1 MDSIEHLEVYI
12 NIIRSYLK
20 EKGREAGKPITDF
33 TNFEI
38 FLSHDKPHYLKW
50 GYSLEKPTVEYLMKE
65 FKIDLTASRKYQTL
79 DWRYIYIHATSIAQ
93 NLRKDKLISSDD
105 DPIYFN
111 VNGDVIFPP
120 YDKTK
125 TIIET
130 IFRIDIEKTPNDWL
144 EYSLST
150 QVKPKISI
158 DRGMIKF
165 YHQPIYIATNGLIR
179 VLVAYQKN
187 IDSNRATE
195 IAQLTQGIGS
205 VVKPTS
211 TLYTINSNQLV

>member
-38 FLSHDKPHYLKW
+38 FLSHDKAHYLKW
-50 GYSLEKPTVEYLMKE
+50 GYSQEKPN
-65 FKIDLTASRKYQTL
+65 ISNDSR
-79 DWRYIYIHATSIAQ
+79 
-93 NLRKDKLISSDD
+93 
-105 DPIYFN
+105 
-111 VNGDVIFPP
+111 
-120 YDKTK
+120 
-125 TIIET
+125 
-130 IFRIDIEKTPNDWL
+130 
-144 EYSLST
+144 
-150 QVKPKISI
+150 
-158 DRGMIKF
+158 MIKF

-195 IAQLTQGIGS
+195 IGS